1 VIPQV
6 ENVGVVAERQD
17 AHDGPAKRRRWIL
30 QIAAAI
36 FVPVMVLVIV
46 EAGLR
51 LAGVGFST
59 SLLVP
64 CTVKGSPASCYNLFF
79 ATPYFPAG
87 MVQTPRLYSIPA
99 TKPQG
104 TYRIF
109 VLGESAAMGDPDSA
123 YGFSRY
129 LEVMLRERFP
139 SMKFE
144 VVNTGSVA
152 INSHVVL
159 RIAEGLADQ
168 KPDLFIIYS
177 GNNEVVG
184 PYGPGTMLTSGGMS
198 MPVVR
203 SSIFFG
209 SSRIGQLL
217 TSLGTKKREWHG
229 MEMFLDQQVPADSP
243 RIQQAYSNYE
253 KNLRDT
259 IKVAQVAGAKVVVS
273 TVATNLKDCA
283 PFASLHRKNLS
294 QDDLKKWSALV
305 QQGNDLDVSNSPA
318 EALKQYQ
325 AAAAIDE
332 RYAELE
338 FRMARAAW
346 RLRDYKTAREHFL
359 RARDLDTLRFR
370 ADSKINDINRSV
382 AASARV
388 TLVDAEKILSDA
400 APDGIIGTDLI
411 YEHVHMTPE
420 GNYLLAR
427 AIFTQ
432 IAPALPQGTQA
443 SEPLSE
449 AECERLLAVTG
460 FDRWRLANEMF
471 GRLQKPP
478 FTNQLNHSE
487 QLFHFAWGAEPPNEN
502 PNDTVTQY
510 QWAIAQHPDD
520 PMLHLRFGGFLFPY
534 NRSVAAEQMGMA
546 QPWDG
551 YPMFL
556 PEGTQIR

>member
-1 VIPQV
+1 M
-6 ENVGVVAERQD
+6 EAETQTVRNT
-17 AHDGPAKRRRWIL
+17 PAERRRWIL

-36 FVPVMVLVIV
+36 LIPVVVLVMV

-51 LAGVGFST
+51 VAGVGFST

-64 CTVKGSPASCYNLFF
+64 CTVKASPASCYNLFF

-99 TKPQG
+99 TKPPG

-159 RIAEGLADQ
+159 RIADGLADQ

-198 MPVVR
+198 MPVVQ
-203 SSIFFG
+203 SSIFFR
-209 SSRIGQLL
+209 STRIGQLL
-217 TSLGTKKREWHG
+217 TRLGTKKREWHG

-243 RIQQAYSNYE
+243 LMQRAYANYE
-253 KNLRDT
+253 ENLRDT
-259 IKVAQVAGAKVVVS
+259 IRVAQAAGAKVVVS

-283 PFASLHRKNLS
+283 PFASMHRKNVS
-294 QDDLKKWSALV
+294 HDDLKKWSALV
-305 QQGNDLDVSNSPA
+305 QQGSELDAANSPA
-318 EALKQYQ
+318 EALKEYQ
-325 AAAAIDE
+325 AAAAIDDQ
-332 RYAELE
+332 YAELE

-346 RLRDYKTAREHFL
+346 SLGDYKSAREHFS

-370 ADSKINDINRSV
+370 ADSKINYINRSV
-382 AASARV
+382 AASSKTA
-388 TLVDAEKILSDA
+388 LVDAEKILSDA
-400 APDGIIGTDLI
+400 APDGIIGRDLI

-420 GNYLLAR
+420 ANYLLAR
-427 AIFTQ
+427 AIFTE
-432 IAPALPQGTQA
+432 IAPMLPEGTQA

-449 AECERLLAVTG
+449 AECDRLLALTG
-460 FDRWRLANEMF
+460 YDRWRLANDMF
-471 GRLQKPP
+471 GRLQKAP

-502 PNDTVTQY
+502 PNDTVAEY
-510 QWAIAQHPDD
+510 RWAIARHPDD
-520 PMLHLRFGGFLFPY
+520 AMLHLRFGGFLFPY
-534 NRSVAAEQMGMA
+534 NRNAAAEQIGMA

-556 PEGTQIR
+556 PDGTQIR